1 MTNAHLVLK
10 DPHERLAAATREFGE
25 YGGVNASIE
34 TSATFTV
41 LKAGTLPEIFA
52 GTVGPDGG
60 CYLYGR
66 CFNPTTLH
74 LGRQLAA
81 LEGAEAGYCT
91 SSGLAAINAA
101 LLALVDSGDH
111 IIASDTIY
119 GGTHALL
126 HEFYPRK
133 FGIGVTAVSIADLD
147 AVRSAIIPGK
157 TRVIYAE
164 TLSNPTLVV
173 ADIPALAAIAREFSL
188 TLVVDNTFTPAI
200 VSPIALGADVVVHS
214 VTKFISGA
222 ADVVA
227 GAIVGRTAFVN
238 SLMDP
243 CRGPLML
250 LGPTMDPK
258 LFAERLEALGARVRY
273 PGLASHPQHAL
284 FKALANPGYGAGG
297 MLTLDLRTPE
307 RAAAFMERL
316 QNRHGAA
323 LLAVS
328 LGYFDTLVSASA
340 GSTSSELSDAELDAA
355 GISRGL
361 VRLSVGYTG
370 SAEQRWA
377 ALEESYRAVASVPE
391 HITRPI
397 YKAALH
403 RKDKVTGARLKRTPS
418 WHTFGSDNEDE
429 AHEARSTTTTKA
441 WPRTAPW
448 VKVVDEDTEVEY
460 VPLNMPVA

>member
-1 MTNAHLVLK
+1 M
-10 DPHERLAAATREFGE
+10 
-25 YGGVNASIE
+25 
-34 TSATFTV
+34 

-227 GAIVGRTAFVN
+227 GAVVGRTAFVN

-258 LFAERLEALGARVRY
+258 VAAELSLRLPHLGLRLREHGSRAQLFAERLEALGARVRY

-340 GSTSSELSDAELDAA
+340 GSTSSELSATELDAA

-391 HITRPI
+391 HITRPV

-429 AHEARSTTTTKA
+429 AHEARSTTTTK
-441 WPRTAPW
+441 
-448 VKVVDEDTEVEY
+448 VEKRGGGFY
-460 VPLNMPVA
+460 